1 MKRLIHIISLI
12 VSLTAG
18 AVAAAQEPLSYG
30 LDAQLDSL
38 HMRRIRERM
47 DSIRHHR
54 PTVAAVF
61 SGGGAKSAAQIGA
74 IKLLQEKGIPIDLV
88 IGSSLGGFTAGV
100 FALGYDGTEVERILG
115 GMDWESAVIE
125 LQKRAELR
133 MDRKLYRDRF
143 QVSLPFGKDWKGDPH
158 PLIPL
163 GVFHA
168 QSIRNTVNSI
178 SVGYGQDIDF
188 LDLPTPLVTVS
199 TDIVTAHPKFWM
211 SGSVADAMISTF
223 SVPGLFVP
231 TRRHGMILSD
241 GAFTNNY
248 PAQTA
253 EELGADIIIGLD
265 VAAPRATYD
274 EIKTGTGVFSQIF
287 DMLGMDPFR
296 ESYSH
301 LDLNIRANLDGYDML
316 SFDRKSVD
324 TLLRRGNE
332 SMAVYAAAV
341 DSLARVIGAGAEPR
355 TRKAIDL
362 SREKV
367 TVSGVELNGV
377 RDPEAA
383 LRRLRIDPSAEMLV
397 GKAELDEIAGRLR
410 GTREYVSVVYR
421 ILGEEAPYRLVL
433 DCIPNPRNLIGFGL
447 RVDTEEYASAIVNV
461 GIGTIGTGHSLDMT
475 ARFGLNTSLGIEY
488 SYRTP
493 VGIDPFAR
501 MNIGYYAHCKMNY
514 QGSGRLAEMN
524 FVNAGAAF
532 GAVSRFSRWAE
543 VELAAATEYFSV
555 DGKRMP
561 SAKVYASVRG
571 DNFDSAAFPSR
582 GIKYS
587 LRYDHYLGDYSR
599 FYNMFSALEADLEA
613 AITAGKIFTFHPHAS
628 ARYIFT
634 NGEQIPFYFAN
645 ALSVGYDGR
654 TFQHQRAFIGLN
666 DAFLLD
672 GNFLVTAGLNLQLRV
687 AKGHYISMLSSF
699 GDNSAG
705 IRNFQNGLM
714 FAGAGVQYGMDF
726 VLGSV
731 IRADVHWS
739 TLSGPGAYLAL
750 GLDF

>member
-1 MKRLIHIISLI
+1 MNKLKFIFLSAALSISF
-12 VSLTAG
+12 
-18 AVAAAQEPLSYG
+18 AATAQEPLSYG
-30 LDAQLDSL
+30 LDAQLDSV
-38 HMRRIRERM
+38 HFAKIRSHM
-47 DSIRHHR
+47 DSIRLHR
-54 PTVAAVF
+54 PAVAVVF
-61 SGGGAKSAAQIGA
+61 SGGGAKSAAQVGA
-74 IKLLQEKGIPIDLV
+74 IKLLQQKGVPIDLV
-88 IGSSLGGFTAGV
+88 LGSSMGGFTAGI
-100 FALGYDGTEVERILG
+100 FALGYDGEDVERIMG

-125 LQKRAELR
+125 LQKRNELR

-143 QVSLPFGKDWKGDPH
+143 QVSLPFGKDWKGEQH

-168 QSIRNTVNSI
+168 QAIRNTINSI

-188 LDLPTPLVTVS
+188 LDLPTPLVTLS
-199 TDIVTAHPKFWM
+199 TDIVTAHPKYWM

-253 EELGADIIIGLD
+253 EDLGADIIIGLD
-265 VAAPRATYD
+265 VAAPRAKYD

-301 LDLNIRANLDGYDML
+301 LDLNIRANLEGYDML

-324 TLLRRGNE
+324 TLFRRGNE
-332 SMAVYAAAV
+332 SMAVYADAV
-341 DSLARVIGAGAEPR
+341 DSLAALIGAGAEPR
-355 TRKAIDL
+355 KGRAIDL
-362 SREKV
+362 SLEKV
-367 TVSGVELNGV
+367 AVTGVELRGV
-377 RDPEAA
+377 RDAEGT
-383 LRRLRIDPSAEMLV
+383 LRKLRIEPSSEMVV
-397 GKAELDEIAGRLR
+397 GKAELDEIAARLR

-421 ILGEEAPYRLVL
+421 LTGEKAPYKLIF
-433 DCIPNPRNLIGFGL
+433 DCIPNPRNLIGVGL
-447 RVDTEEYASAIVNV
+447 RVDTEEYASALLNF
-461 GIGTIGTGHSLDMT
+461 GIGTIGVGHSLDVN
-475 ARFGLNTSLGIEY
+475 ARFGLNTALGVEY

-501 MNIGYYAHCKMNY
+501 MRIGYYAHCKLHG
-514 QGSGRLAEMN
+514 QASGGINELN

-532 GAVSRFSRWAE
+532 GVISRFSRWAE
-543 VELAAATEYFSV
+543 VELAAATEYYSV
-555 DGKRMP
+555 GRNRMP
-561 SAKVYASVRG
+561 SAKVYAFVRG
-571 DNFDSAAFPSR
+571 DNFDNAAFPTR

-587 LRYDHYLGDYSR
+587 VRYDHYLSDYSR
-599 FYNMFSALEADLEA
+599 VYNMYSAVGADLEA
-613 AITAGKIFTFHPHAS
+613 AVTAGKIFTFHPHAS
-628 ARYIFT
+628 ARYIFS
-634 NGEQIPFYFAN
+634 NGERMPFYFAN
-645 ALSVGYDGR
+645 SLSVGYDSR
-654 TFQHQRAFIGLN
+654 TFEHQRAFIGLN
-666 DAFLLD
+666 DAYLLD

-699 GDNSAG
+699 GDNSYSIG
-705 IRNFQNGLM
+705 DFRNGLL